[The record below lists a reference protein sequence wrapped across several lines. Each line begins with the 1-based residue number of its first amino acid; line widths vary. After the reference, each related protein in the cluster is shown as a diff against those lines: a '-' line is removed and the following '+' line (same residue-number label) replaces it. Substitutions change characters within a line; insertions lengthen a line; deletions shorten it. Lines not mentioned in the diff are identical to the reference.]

1 MSTWRSLI
9 VIKRA
14 VPVLLIVL
22 LIASSSGCFG
32 GGTPPTLK
40 EELSSLDTALAK
52 YNDAKNLYNQG
63 NYQDAK
69 QAFIASI
76 DLFKACKSAFDSI
89 AKSDISALEKRDAG
103 NLAGCSGQ
111 YAYAAAYMRDAC
123 TEELKPAPNN
133 GYLMKVSADEY
144 EQTAR
149 ITCDAAREDL
159 QRFWSSP

>member
-1 MSTWRSLI
+1 M
-9 VIKRA
+9 KKA
-14 VPVLLIVL
+14 MPVLLIVL
-22 LIASSSGCFG
+22 LIAASSGCFG
-32 GGTPPTLK
+32 GSPPSTLK

-69 QAFIASI
+69 QAFIASV
-76 DLFKACKSAFDSI
+76 DLFKARQSAFERI

-111 YAYAAAYMRDAC
+111 FAIAAAYMRDGC

-133 GYLMKVSADEY
+133 GYLMKVSADEC
-144 EQTAR
+144 ELTAR
-149 ITCDAAREDL
+149 LTCDAAREDL